1 MVAEEDIEKQVLQ
14 LIDSF
19 FLKTTLL
26 ICSTES
32 SRYQSSTENI
42 FLFDDTWFEDHS
54 ELVSELPEIISK
66 WSHYDG
72 RKELPPLVVETYL
85 DLRQLNSSHLV
96 RLKDHEG
103 HLWNVCK
110 GTKKQE
116 IVMERWLIELDN
128 SSPTF
133 KSYSEDET
141 DVNEL
146 SKQLVLLFRYLLTLI
161 QLLPTTELYQLLIKS
176 YNGPQNEGS
185 SNPITSTG
193 PLVSIRTCVLDG
205 SKPILSKGRIG
216 LSKPIINTYSNAL
229 NESNLPAHLDQKKIT
244 PVWTKFGLLRVSVSY
259 RRDWKFEINN
269 TNDELFSA
277 RHASVSH
284 NSQGPQNQPEQ
295 EGQSDQDIGKRQPQ
309 FQQQQQPQQQ
319 QQQQQQQQ
327 RQHQVQT
334 QQQRQ
339 IPDRRSLS
347 LSPCTR
353 ANSFEPQSWQK
364 KVYPISRPVQPF
376 KVGSIGSQ
384 SASRNPSNS
393 SFFNQPPV
401 HRPSMSSNYGPQ
413 MNIEGTSVGSTSKYS
428 SSFGNIRRHSS
439 VKTTENAEKVSK
451 AVKSP
456 LQPQESQEDLMDF
469 VKLLEEKPDL
479 TIKKTSGNNP
489 PNINISDSLIRYQ
502 NLKPSNDL
510 LSEDL
515 SVSLSMDPNHTYH
528 RGRSDSHSPLPSIS
542 PSMHYGS
549 LNSRMSQGANASH
562 LIARGGGNS
571 STSALNSRRNSLDK
585 SSNKQ
590 GMSGLPPIFGGEST
604 SYHHDNKIQK
614 YNQLGVEEDD
624 DDENDRLL
632 NQMGNSATK
641 FKSSISP
648 RSIDSISSSFIKSRI
663 PIRQP
668 YHYSQPTTAPFQA
681 QAKFHKPANKLIDN
695 GNRSNS
701 NNNNHNGNDAVGVM
715 HNDEDDQDDDLVFFM
730 SDMNLSKE
738 G

>member
-1 MVAEEDIEKQVLQ
+1 MVVKPDNEKEVLR

-19 FLKTTLL
+19 FLKATLL

-32 SRYQSSTENI
+32 SRYQSSAENV
-42 FLFDDTWFEDHS
+42 FLFDDAWFEDHS
-54 ELVSELPEIISK
+54 ELVSEQPKIIAK
-66 WSHYDG
+66 WSDYDG
-72 RKELPPLVVETYL
+72 RRDLPPLVVETYL
-85 DLRQLNSSHLV
+85 DLRRLNSSHLV

-128 SSPTF
+128 LSSTF
-133 KSYSEDET
+133 KSHSEDDET
-141 DVNEL
+141 DVDEL

-161 QLLPTTELYQLLIKS
+161 QLLPTTELYQSLIKS
-176 YNGPQNEGS
+176 YNAPQSE
-185 SNPITSTG
+185 SNANSITTG
-193 PLVSIRTCVLDG
+193 DPLVSIRTRILDG

-229 NESNLPAHLDQKKIT
+229 NDSNLPAHLDQKKIT

-259 RRDWKFEINN
+259 RRDWKFEISN
-269 TNDELFSA
+269 TNDDSFST
-277 RHASVSH
+277 RHVVPPH
-284 NSQGPQNQPEQ
+284 NFQEPQHQLQQKGQNKQDT
-295 EGQSDQDIGKRQPQ
+295 EG
-309 FQQQQQPQQQ
+309 QQQ
-319 QQQQQQQQ
+319 QQQQQQQD
-327 RQHQVQT
+327 

-364 KVYPISRPVQPF
+364 KVYAISRPVQPF

-384 SASRNPSNS
+384 STSRNPSNS
-393 SFFNQPPV
+393 SFFNQLPI
-401 HRPSMSSNYGPQ
+401 HRPSISSNSGPQ

-439 VKTTENAEKVSK
+439 VKTTENVEKPLK

-456 LQPQESQEDLMDF
+456 LQPQESQEDLLDF

-479 TIKKTSGNNP
+479 TIKKASGGNP

-515 SVSLSMDPNHTYH
+515 SVSLSIDPNHTYH
-528 RGRSDSHSPLPSIS
+528 RDRSDSHSPLPSVS

-549 LNSRMSQGANASH
+549 LNSRMSQGAGNTTH

-571 STSALNSRRNSLDK
+571 STSAFNSRRNSLDK
-585 SSNKQ
+585 NVNKQ

-604 SYHHDNKIQK
+604 SYHHDNKMQK
-614 YNQLGVEEDD
+614 YNQLGEEDD
-624 DDENDRLL
+624 DEDDHLL

-681 QAKFHKPANKLIDN
+681 QAKFHKPANKLTDN
-695 GNRSNS
+695 GNQSNS
-701 NNNNHNGNDAVGVM
+701 GNNNHIGNDEGETM
-715 HNDEDDQDDDLVFFM
+715 HNQEDDQDDDLVFFM

-738 G
+738 S

>member
-1 MVAEEDIEKQVLQ
+1 MVAEEDIEKEVLQ

-19 FLKTTLL
+19 FLKATLL
-26 ICSTES
+26 ICSTEP

-54 ELVSELPEIISK
+54 ELVGELPEIISK

-133 KSYSEDET
+133 KSHSEDET
-141 DVNEL
+141 DVTEL

-185 SNPITSTG
+185 SNPIATTD
-193 PLVSIRTCVLDG
+193 PLVSIRTRVLDG

-269 TNDELFSA
+269 TNDELFST
-277 RHASVSH
+277 RHVAVPH
-284 NSQGPQNQPEQ
+284 NLQGPQNESEQ
-295 EGQSDQDIGKRQPQ
+295 RGNNDQEVAKHQPQ
-309 FQQQQQPQQQ
+309 YQPQD
-319 QQQQQQQQ
+319 QQQQQ
-327 RQHQVQT
+327 RQNQDQT
-334 QQQRQ
+334 RQQIQQQRQ

-364 KVYPISRPVQPF
+364 KVYPILRAVQPF

-393 SFFNQPPV
+393 SFFNQPPI
-401 HRPSMSSNYGPQ
+401 HRPSMSSNYGQ
-413 MNIEGTSVGSTSKYS
+413 QTNIEGTSVGSTSKYS

-451 AVKSP
+451 AVRSS

-479 TIKKTSGNNP
+479 TIKKTGGNNL

-549 LNSRMSQGANASH
+549 LNSRMSQGANASQ

-571 STSALNSRRNSLDK
+571 STSAFNSRGNSLDK
-585 SSNKQ
+585 NANKQ

-604 SYHHDNKIQK
+604 SYHHDNKVQK
-614 YNQLGVEEDD
+614 YNQLGEEDD
-624 DDENDRLL
+624 DEDDHLL

-681 QAKFHKPANKLIDN
+681 QAKFHKPANKLTDN
-695 GNRSNS
+695 GNRNNS
-701 NNNNHNGNDAVGVM
+701 NNNSHSVNDGVGSM

>member
-1 MVAEEDIEKQVLQ
+1 
-14 LIDSF
+14 
-19 FLKTTLL
+19 
-26 ICSTES
+26 
-32 SRYQSSTENI
+32 
-42 FLFDDTWFEDHS
+42 
-54 ELVSELPEIISK
+54 
-66 WSHYDG
+66 
-72 RKELPPLVVETYL
+72 
-85 DLRQLNSSHLV
+85 
-96 RLKDHEG
+96 
-103 HLWNVCK
+103 
-110 GTKKQE
+110 
-116 IVMERWLIELDN
+116 
-128 SSPTF
+128 
-133 KSYSEDET
+133 
-141 DVNEL
+141 
-146 SKQLVLLFRYLLTLI
+146 
-161 QLLPTTELYQLLIKS
+161 
-176 YNGPQNEGS
+176 
-185 SNPITSTG
+185 
-193 PLVSIRTCVLDG
+193 
-205 SKPILSKGRIG
+205 
-216 LSKPIINTYSNAL
+216 
-229 NESNLPAHLDQKKIT
+229 
-244 PVWTKFGLLRVSVSY
+244 
-259 RRDWKFEINN
+259 
-269 TNDELFSA
+269 
-277 RHASVSH
+277 
-284 NSQGPQNQPEQ
+284 
-295 EGQSDQDIGKRQPQ
+295 
-309 FQQQQQPQQQ
+309 
-319 QQQQQQQQ
+319 
-327 RQHQVQT
+327 
-334 QQQRQ
+334 
-339 IPDRRSLS
+339 
-347 LSPCTR
+347 
-353 ANSFEPQSWQK
+353 
-364 KVYPISRPVQPF
+364 
-376 KVGSIGSQ
+376 
-384 SASRNPSNS
+384 
-393 SFFNQPPV
+393 
-401 HRPSMSSNYGPQ
+401 MSSNYGPQ

>member
-1 MVAEEDIEKQVLQ
+1 MVANLDNEKEVLQ

-19 FLKTTLL
+19 FLKATLL

-42 FLFDDTWFEDHS
+42 PLFDDTWFEDHT
-54 ELVSELPEIISK
+54 ELVSELPEIISE
-66 WSHYDG
+66 WSDYDG
-72 RKELPPLVVETYL
+72 QTNLPPLVVETYL
-85 DLRQLNSSHLV
+85 DLRQLNPSHLV

-133 KSYSEDET
+133 KSHSGDGT
-141 DVNEL
+141 DVTEL
-146 SKQLVLLFRYLLTLI
+146 SKQLVLLFRYLFTLI
-161 QLLPTTELYQLLIKS
+161 QLLPTTELYQSLIKTYS
-176 YNGPQNEGS
+176 GPQNES
-185 SNPITSTG
+185 IANSISVADPVVN
-193 PLVSIRTCVLDG
+193 IRTRILDG

-216 LSKPIINTYSNAL
+216 LSKPVINTYSNTL

-259 RRDWKFEINN
+259 RRDWKFEISN
-269 TNDELFSA
+269 TNDDSFSN
-277 RHASVSH
+277 RHVILSR
-284 NSQGPQNQPEQ
+284 NS
-295 EGQSDQDIGKRQPQ
+295 
-309 FQQQQQPQQQ
+309 QQPQQQ
-319 QQQQQQQQ
+319 SEQPKQQSQQEQLEQNEQQTVEQNQEQAQQHDQQQ
-327 RQHQVQT
+327 R
-334 QQQRQ
+334 R
-339 IPDRRSLS
+339 IPESRSLS

-364 KVYPISRPVQPF
+364 KVYSIARPVQPF

-384 SASRNPSNS
+384 STSRNPSNS
-393 SFFNQPPV
+393 SIFNQLPI
-401 HRPSMSSNYGPQ
+401 HRPSISSNSGPQ

-439 VKTTENAEKVSK
+439 VKTTENTEKLLR

-456 LQPQESQEDLMDF
+456 LQLQESQDDLMDF

-479 TIKKTSGNNP
+479 TIKKTNGSNQ

-502 NLKPSNDL
+502 SLKPSNDL

-515 SVSLSMDPNHTYH
+515 TVSLSMDPNHTYH

-549 LNSRMSQGANASH
+549 LNSRMSQGATANH
-562 LIARGGGNS
+562 LVARGGGNS
-571 STSALNSRRNSLDK
+571 STSAFNSRRNSLDK
-585 SSNKQ
+585 NVNRQ

-604 SYHHDNKIQK
+604 SYHHE
-614 YNQLGVEEDD
+614 EEDD
-624 DDENDRLL
+624 EDDHLL
-632 NQMGNSATK
+632 NQMGNSTIK

-668 YHYSQPTTAPFQA
+668 YYYSQPTTAPFQA
-681 QAKFHKPANKLIDN
+681 QAKFHKPANKLTDN

-701 NNNNHNGNDAVGVM
+701 NNNNPNGTDGGNTM
-715 HNDEDDQDDDLVFFM
+715 HNEDDDQDDDLVFFM

-738 G
+738 S

>member
-1 MVAEEDIEKQVLQ
+1 MVAEEDKVKEVLQ

-54 ELVSELPEIISK
+54 ELVGELPQIISK
-66 WSHYDG
+66 WFDYDG
-72 RKELPPLVVETYL
+72 RKDLPPLVIETYL

-96 RLKDHEG
+96 RLKDQEG

-133 KSYSEDET
+133 KSRREDAT
-141 DVNEL
+141 DVEEV

-161 QLLPTTELYQLLIKS
+161 QLLPATELYQLLIKP
-176 YNGPQNEGS
+176 YNVSQSEG
-185 SNPITSTG
+185 NPNSITITD
-193 PLVSIRTCVLDG
+193 PLVSIRTRVLDG

-259 RRDWKFEINN
+259 RRDWKFEISN
-269 TNDELFSA
+269 TNDESFSA
-277 RHASVSH
+277 RHVVAPH
-284 NSQGPQNQPEQ
+284 YSQESQHRPGL
-295 EGQSDQDIGKRQPQ
+295 EGHGDQRKEEHY
-309 FQQQQQPQQQ
+309 QQQ
-319 QQQQQQQQ
+319 QQQQQQQHTQ
-327 RQHQVQT
+327 NQDQT
-334 QQQRQ
+334 QQQNQQQRQ

-353 ANSFEPQSWQK
+353 TNSFEPQSWQK
-364 KVYPISRPVQPF
+364 KVYPTSRPVQPF

-393 SFFNQPPV
+393 SFFNQQPI
-401 HRPSMSSNYGPQ
+401 HRPSISSNSGPQ
-413 MNIEGTSVGSTSKYS
+413 MNIEGTSIGSTSKYS

-439 VKTTENAEKVSK
+439 VKTTENAERLSK
-451 AVKSP
+451 AIKSP
-456 LQPQESQEDLMDF
+456 LQPQEPQEDLMDF

-479 TIKKTSGNNP
+479 TIKKITRNNP

-542 PSMHYGS
+542 PSMHYGL
-549 LNSRMSQGANASH
+549 LNSRMSQGVNASH

-571 STSALNSRRNSLDK
+571 STSAFNSRRNSLDK
-585 SSNKQ
+585 NASKQ

-604 SYHHDNKIQK
+604 SYHNDNKIQK
-614 YNQLGVEEDD
+614 YNQLGEEDD
-624 DDENDRLL
+624 EEEDHLL
-632 NQMGNSATK
+632 NQMGNSITK

-681 QAKFHKPANKLIDN
+681 QAKFHKPANKLNDN

-701 NNNNHNGNDAVGVM
+701 NHHNHSGNDGGGTM
-715 HNDEDDQDDDLVFFM
+715 HNEEDDQDDDLVFFM
-730 SDMNLSKE
+730 SDMNLSKDS
-738 G
+738 